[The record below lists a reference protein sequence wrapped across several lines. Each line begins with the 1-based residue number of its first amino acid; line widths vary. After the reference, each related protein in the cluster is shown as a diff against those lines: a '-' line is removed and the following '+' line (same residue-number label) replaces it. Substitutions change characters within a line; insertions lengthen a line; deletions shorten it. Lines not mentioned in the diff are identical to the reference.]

1 MIIIK
6 WTILLGILLLSIKL
20 GIAIANKYKYRVRD
34 LKNIR
39 SALSM
44 LKTKMEYTYEPLPQ
58 IFSEIGNKFVGNIR
72 DNL

>member
-34 LKNIR
+34 LKNVR

-58 IFSEIGNKFVGNIR
+58 IFSEIGNKFDGNIR

>member
-58 IFSEIGNKFVGNIR
+58 IFSEIGNKFDGNIR

>member
-20 GIAIANKYKYRVRD
+20 GIAIANKYRYRVSD

-58 IFSEIGNKFVGNIR
+58 IFSEIGNKFDGNIR

>member
-20 GIAIANKYKYRVRD
+20 GIAIANKYRYRVRE

-58 IFSEIGNKFVGNIR
+58 IFSEIGNKFDGNIR